1 MKKTRL
7 LVIGARGRLGS
18 IFCRNYGQF
27 FDIVE
32 FGARPSS
39 QGGIRPYVAAIEEL
53 SRIFERWVP
62 EVVLNLAAK
71 WGPGVSE
78 DQIHEVSVTMPMS
91 VVELLRGHQVR
102 WVQVDSY
109 FNLYFD
115 MFGEDKDVYSRAKR
129 LFIGQ
134 ARDLLP
140 VDSLTQVI
148 APHLVGRAEPP
159 GRLFPTIVSGL
170 ISRTPFRLGSGKQYV
185 PFLHYEDAA
194 AQLGQVITAAAQK
207 RPPINLQRVQLRHV
221 DCLTVAELVSKSRSY
236 FGLEEGFAV
245 LGGRPDEQREFYEE
259 IPTTDVAECLRL
271 PSRTLE
277 FVLGEQEDEFMCSI
291 GGQG

>member
-7 LVIGARGRLGS
+7 LVMGARGRLGS

-32 FGARPSS
+32 FGRRPPS
-39 QGGIRPYVAAIEEL
+39 QGGTRPYVATIEEL

-62 EVVLNLAAK
+62 DVVLNLAAK
-71 WGPGVSE
+71 WGPGVSQ
-78 DQIHEVSVTMPMS
+78 DQIHEVSFVMPMS
-91 VVELLRGHQVR
+91 VVELMRGRQVR

-115 MFGEDKDVYSRAKR
+115 LFGEDKDFYSRAKR
-129 LFIGQ
+129 LFIGH

-148 APHLVGRAEPP
+148 TPHLVGRAEPP
-159 GRLFPTIVSGL
+159 GRLFPTIVFGL
-170 ISRTPFRLGSGKQYV
+170 ISRTHFRLGSGKQYV

-194 AQLGQVITAAAQK
+194 TQLGQVIAAAGQK
-207 RPPINLQRVQLRHV
+207 RPPSNLQRVQLRHA
-221 DCLTVAELVSKSRSY
+221 DCLTVAELVRRSRNY
-236 FGLEEGFAV
+236 FGLEESFEV
-245 LGGRPDEQREFYEE
+245 LGARPDEQREFYVE
-259 IPTTDVAECLRL
+259 IPNTDVVDWLRL

-277 FVLGEQEDEFMCSI
+277 FVLGEQEDEFMGSI